1 PYAEKIAADLRQLM
15 IRAEVDLSNDSFSK
29 KVRNSI
35 TKKIPNTWIV
45 GANEVRDNTITWRR
59 YSVEKQ
65 EQISA
70 DKAKNTLVQMV
81 EGRFMDN
88 FGDIGLPL

>member
-1 PYAEKIAADLRQLM
+1 M

-35 TKKIPNTWIV
+35 TKKIPNIWIV
-45 GANEVRDNTITWRR
+45 GANEVKDNTVTWRR

-65 EQISA
+65 VQVSA
-70 DKAKNTLVQMV
+70 DNAKSALTRMV
-81 EGRFMDN
+81 EQRLMDN
-88 FGDIGLPL
+88 FADIGLPL